1 MKRSVLGLAVIIASL
16 IPTFASAQE
25 AGKVGVTMG
34 FPASV
39 GLIWHAS
46 EKIAVRPEFSFTHS
60 STDSSATNSN
70 SDTVAL
76 GVSVLFYTKKWD
88 NAAMY
93 VAPRFSWSHGSSQS
107 ESDDG
112 NFESTSSGD
121 AYTYSGSVGA
131 QGWIG
136 SRFSVFGEVGLS
148 YGTAS
153 SESDSPFSSEIK
165 NQSVSIRS
173 GVGVVLYF

>member
-1 MKRSVLGLAVIIASL
+1 MKRPFLGLVVITACL
-16 IPTFASAQE
+16 IPALASAQE

-39 GLIWHAS
+39 GVIWHTS

-60 STDSSATNSN
+60 STDSRITNSN

-93 VAPRFSWSHGSSQS
+93 LAPRFSWSHGSSES
-107 ESDDG
+107 ETDDG
-112 NFESTSSGD
+112 DFESSSSGD
-121 AYTYSGSVGA
+121 SYTYSGSVGA

-153 SESDSPFSSEIK
+153 SESDNPFSSEIK
-165 NQSVSIRS
+165 NQSFTIRS